1 MKFNTDF
8 FTTPPG
14 HFVLIG
20 LVIALGGGVVAWH
33 QIRGRPESLP
43 RAAQT
48 APVTLPQTFTRVGA
62 RFKLPTPTPDNGA
75 PTPTSTLNTTPAT
88 APRAARPPEAP
99 PVLPLSLYASHF
111 GAEKSETGAPPLA
124 PFGRLIP
131 CETVVT
137 LESNRLDTPVI
148 GLVSEDVWHEGRIVV
163 PKGAEVHGRASL
175 DRARERLA
183 AAGQWTIVW
192 RTTDE
197 HNGTELA
204 VQGLA
209 LDRERDSATG
219 AWGLHDG
226 SAGLRGE
233 LLRTDNDA
241 EIKLFA
247 STFLSTATAAFENT
261 NTTAGILGSVSVPAA
276 TARNAT
282 LAGTSAIL
290 REYADRIKD
299 AIARDG
305 FYVRVPAGKAF
316 YLYVTQKLA
325 PAARNE
331 ARSQPNSTHEN

>member
-33 QIRGRPESLP
+33 QMRGRPEPLP

-48 APVTLPQTFTRVGA
+48 APVALPQTFTRLGA
-62 RFKLPTPTPDNGA
+62 RFKLPTPTTDTGGPTSVAAITATLA
-75 PTPTSTLNTTPAT
+75 PTVRAPHMPEPPPA
-88 APRAARPPEAP
+88 
-99 PVLPLSLYASHF
+99 LPLSLYASHSV
-111 GAEKSETGAPPLA
+111 AEKAEGGAPPLA

-148 GLVSEDVWHEGRIVV
+148 GLVTEDVWHDGRLVV
-163 PKGAEVHGRASL
+163 PAGAEVHGRASL

-183 AAGQWTIVW
+183 ASGQWMIVW

-197 HNGTELA
+197 RNGTELA

-209 LDRERDSATG
+209 LDRERDPATG
-219 AWGLHDG
+219 TWGLHDG

-233 LLRTDNDA
+233 LLRTDREA

-247 STFLSTATAAFENT
+247 STFLSTATAALQNT
-261 NTTAGILGSVSVPAA
+261 NTSAGILGSVSVPAA

-325 PAARNE
+325 PAGRDDTRA
-331 ARSQPNSTHEN
+331 QPNAPHEN

>member
-1 MKFNTDF
+1 MKFNPDF
-8 FTTPPG
+8 FTTPAG
-14 HFVLIG
+14 HYVLIG
-20 LVIALGGGVVAWH
+20 LVLALGGGVVAWH
-33 QIRGRPESLP
+33 QTRGQPEALP
-43 RAAQT
+43 RAAPT

-62 RFKLPTPTPDNGA
+62 RFKLPTPTTDPSVSA
-75 PTPTSTLNTTPAT
+75 PAGGIAAAPSTTPRT
-88 APRAARPPEAP
+88 ARPPEAP
-99 PVLPLSLYASHF
+99 LALPLSLYASPAI
-111 GAEKSETGAPPLA
+111 AEKIEADAPPLA

-148 GLVSEDVWHEGRIVV
+148 GLVTEDVWHDGRLVV

-183 AAGQWTIVW
+183 AAGQWMIVW
-192 RTTDE
+192 RTADE
-197 HNGTELA
+197 RNGTELA

-209 LDRERDSATG
+209 LDRERDAATG

-261 NTTAGILGSVSVPAA
+261 NTTAGLLGSVSVPAA

-325 PAARNE
+325 LAGRDE
-331 ARSQPNSTHEN
+331 ARAQPNSPHEN